1 MFLYTNTGDLLDVH
15 NKVGLYLTGTLYLYS
30 LFLKTLNLGF

>member
-15 NKVGLYLTGTLYLYS
+15 NVNKVGLYLTGICILF
-30 LFLKTLNLGF
+30 FLKH